1 MTIFQIRM
9 ILQYARLL
17 SILAILFC
25 FEASFEISHLSNP
38 NVMEEIILD

>member
-1 MTIFQIRM
+1 M